1 MEVHIS
7 TTCSVLFPNN
17 TKHKNLNA
25 TPICHAKK
33 CGTKM
38 VVPILCKNCK
48 ERFCFKHRFEGDHGC
63 VPVIVVGKK
72 VAVGKGKAVVGGG
85 GAGLKKVVSRGS
97 TSMNAVAST
106 SKSTPPIAKPKATP
120 KPLVP
125 KSNSKSS
132 TSQSTAASIAAS
144 AAEARLLS
152 STSTSTSSGTNN
164 NNNNKKKGSGSGSGS
179 GLGTKSNPIIISDS
193 SDEEDD
199 VKILS
204 MPKRALIALTPATK
218 VDKRSAQER
227 ISARRALEMRA
238 SRG

>member
-63 VPVIVVGKK
+63 VPIVVVGKK
-72 VAVGKGKAVVGGG
+72 VAVGKGKAVVVGGG
-85 GAGLKKVVSRGS
+85 GGLKKVVSRGS
-97 TSMNAVAST
+97 TSMNAVASS
-106 SKSTPPIAKPKATP
+106 SKSSPPIAKPNATP
-120 KPLVP
+120 KPLVT

-152 STSTSTSSGTNN
+152 STSTSFSTN
-164 NNNNKKKGSGSGSGS
+164 NNNNKKGSGLA
-179 GLGTKSNPIIISDS
+179 LGTKSNPIIISDS
-193 SDEEDD
+193 SDEESEK
-199 VKILS
+199 VESKILS
-204 MPKRALIALTPATK
+204 GPKRALIALTPATK
-218 VDKRSAQER
+218 IDKRSAQER